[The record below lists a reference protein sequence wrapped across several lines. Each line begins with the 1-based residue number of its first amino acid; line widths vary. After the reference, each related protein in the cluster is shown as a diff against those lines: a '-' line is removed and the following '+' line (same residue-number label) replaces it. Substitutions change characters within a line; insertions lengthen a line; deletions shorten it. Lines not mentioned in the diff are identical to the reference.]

1 MSDQDVFKSD
11 SSSSNPVN
19 PEDILS
25 SIVNEEGK
33 PKYGSVDDAL
43 VALKHS
49 QEHIAKLEKEA
60 LERKAVLEAS
70 SAQEEKLKTLE
81 ETLERL
87 IDSQKPTLPQ
97 DTPQDKGLSQ
107 EEVARLIEEQFTTN
121 RQQATRE
128 ANQQAVN
135 KALVEKYGDK
145 TQVIVEEK
153 ARSLGKSVEDLGAL
167 AANDP
172 KLVLELFSTVSA
184 ASEGMTPPG
193 GTPPFNKD
201 NGELQSPSKSVLQG
215 ATAKEQKEFMLKVKE
230 DTYKRLGV
238 EI

>member
-11 SSSSNPVN
+11 SSSSNPDN
-19 PEDILS
+19 KEDILS

-60 LERKAVLEAS
+60 LERKAALEAS

-121 RQQATRE
+121 RQQAARE

-135 KALVEKYGDK
+135 QALIEKYGDK

-153 ARSLGKSVEDLGAL
+153 ARSLGKTVEDLGAL

-184 ASEGMTPPG
+184 PSEGMTPPG
-193 GTPPFNKD
+193 GTPPPNKD
-201 NGELQSPSKSVLQG
+201 NGELQAPSKSVLIG
-215 ATAKEQKEFMLKVKE
+215 ATAK
-230 DTYKRLGV
+230 
-238 EI
+238 